1 MANGILDNNEKE
13 PELEGFRGLLGN
25 LIVPGL
31 GGTPTRKQLIDAAI
45 LRGSL
50 ELLKPKQPG
59 QSTANVFANALTAAG
74 ETAKSFQPDLDQQMK
89 ALQVEQLRRELEGSE
104 EVIERP
110 VTDRNLE
117 RDALADQAFGFGD
130 AATETIG
137 GIGRFFSA
145 DPTPETTMA
154 IRNIE
159 GLNRDLLK
167 GAASE
172 VTGRPSVYY
181 LELSRDE
188 LPEPGFTSTDADA
201 LRKYET
207 LQERF
212 RGQLSK
218 NKKALKSAKSRG
230 DNTKIYKIQQ
240 AIADQEYFVNRL
252 DGVTRSLRESLG
264 QGPTVETDFSV
275 TKPVNDE
282 NINTIFNNWET
293 R

>member
-31 GGTPTRKQLIDAAI
+31 GATPTRKQLIDAAI

-89 ALQVEQLRRELEGSE
+89 ALEVEQLRRELEGKE

-110 VTDRNLE
+110 VTDRNLD

-130 AATETIG
+130 AATEAIG
-137 GIGRFFSA
+137 GIGRFFGA

-218 NKKALKSAKSRG
+218 NKQALKSAESRG

-252 DGVTRSLRESLG
+252 DNVTRSLRESLG

-282 NINTIFNNWET
+282 NIDTIFNNWET

>member
-1 MANGILDNNEKE
+1 
-13 PELEGFRGLLGN
+13 
-25 LIVPGL
+25 
-31 GGTPTRKQLIDAAI
+31 
-45 LRGSL
+45 
-50 ELLKPKQPG
+50 
-59 QSTANVFANALTAAG
+59 
-74 ETAKSFQPDLDQQMK
+74 
-89 ALQVEQLRRELEGSE
+89 
-104 EVIERP
+104 
-110 VTDRNLE
+110 
-117 RDALADQAFGFGD
+117 
-130 AATETIG
+130 
-137 GIGRFFSA
+137 
-145 DPTPETTMA
+145 MA

-188 LPEPGFTSTDADA
+188 LPEPGFASTDADA

-218 NKKALKSAKSRG
+218 NKQALKSAESRG

-252 DGVTRSLRESLG
+252 DGVTSSLRESLG
-264 QGPTVETDFSV
+264 KGPTVETDFSV
-275 TKPVNDE
+275 TKPVNNE
-282 NINTIFNNWET
+282 NIDTIFNNWET